1 MEQKQKK
8 FFTAMIVLA
17 VIISII
23 ITMLIVNLGSPVQET
38 GKETNTV
45 YLQPEE
51 KSQTGFVKAVVV
63 EEEETEN
70 E

>member
-8 FFTAMIVLA
+8 FFTTMIVLA
-17 VIISII
+17 IIISLI
-23 ITMLIVNLGSPVQET
+23 ITLLIVNLGSPIRET
-38 GKETNTV
+38 SKETNTV

-63 EEEETEN
+63 EEEKTKN